1 MKISLQN
8 KVMLLTGAGGGIG
21 QSLALRGA
29 QLGMKLILFGGNN
42 REKLENTQ
50 RQVLEY
56 APCEIFPGD
65 LTDFGFL
72 SAAASAAGEL
82 WGGVDVLINNAGAAS
97 NASFEESSMEEFDKI
112 MTVNVK
118 VPFFLTQKLLPLLKR
133 SETPF
138 IINIASVTGHAG
150 YPMQSVYSASKHA
163 LLGWTKAL
171 AAECYKEKIRVHAVS
186 PGGVYTDMVK
196 VTRPDLTPEGMIM
209 PEDIADI
216 VEFLLTHRSNAV
228 VDEILV
234 HREGKVPFQV

>member
-21 QSLALRGA
+21 RAIALRGA
-29 QLGMKLILFGGNN
+29 QLGMKLLLVGGNSK
-42 REKLENTQ
+42 EKLETT
-50 RQVLEY
+50 RQQVQGY

-65 LTDFGFL
+65 LTDFDFL
-72 SAAASAAGEL
+72 SSAVTAAAEL
-82 WGGVDVLINNAGAAS
+82 WGGVDVLINNAGVAA

-118 VPFFLTQKLLPLLKR
+118 VPFFLTQKLLPVLKC

-163 LLGWTKAL
+163 LLGWTKSL
-171 AAECYKEKIRVHAVS
+171 AAECYKENIRVHAVS

-196 VTRPDLTPEGMIM
+196 VTRPDLTPDGMIM

-234 HREGKVPFQV
+234 HREGKTPFQV

>member
-21 QSLALRGA
+21 RAIALRGA
-29 QLGMKLILFGGNN
+29 QLGMKLLLVGGNSK
-42 REKLENTQ
+42 EKLETT
-50 RQVLEY
+50 RQQVQEY

-65 LTDFGFL
+65 LADFDFL
-72 SAAASAAGEL
+72 SSAVTAAAEL
-82 WGGVDVLINNAGAAS
+82 WGGVDVLINNAGVAA

-118 VPFFLTQKLLPLLKR
+118 VPFFLTQKLLPVLKR

-163 LLGWTKAL
+163 LLGWTKSL
-171 AAECYKEKIRVHAVS
+171 AAECYKENIRVHAVS

-196 VTRPDLTPEGMIM
+196 VTRPDLTPDGMIM

-234 HREGKVPFQV
+234 HREGKTPFQV